1 MGDAEA
7 ESGTSESAESLLP
20 SVAESASRS
29 NCAVRSPGSSATPCS
44 PLGSGCD
51 EGAESELA
59 SSTNGSL
66 LRPLPFPFPL
76 PPAPVSADVG
86 KMSFRFLAGSGGG
99 VPSCTASPSAG
110 RGCCGGSNAASERS
124 SAAYT
129 ALSWSMSVAR
139 LRDTLKP
146 YRLTSACSAS
156 VGHSSKYGVGK
167 EALELE
173 AHLETHLGLGTL
185 DALSRPERL
194 DMSARW
200 RKRSGVGC
208 SHVACAGWMSASACG
223 RLVERA
229 RSVSGRMKGGRA
241 LRWPS
246 GGIWSEFR
254 GFGLAGSIGCRIF
267 LDLLPPLLPL
277 AAWIR
282 SSVSKMSSHLAPS
295 TNGKSSALSTS
306 PSHSQAPSSSSQ
318 SHSHSHSHSHH
329 HHTPHA
335 IPTAALVEPP
345 ALFASVAPQIYRSAT
360 PAAANHSFVRTLK
373 LRTILSLTAEL
384 PSPSLTAFC
393 KKHGIRLLHF
403 GLRRWGS
410 QDISARDKHLAA
422 EDNGEETG
430 LDLSFLHSFKAP
442 SAPSLA
448 QYETASPTI
457 TEELVKDSLQI
468 LLTASYH
475 PILVTD
481 TSGIHEIGVL
491 LGCLRKLQRWNF
503 ATILLEYRHFAGNR
517 ARATNERFVE
527 MFDTDLITFPDQ
539 DQLPYWFREQIQAD
553 DDELDRIDPCS

>member
-1 MGDAEA
+1 M
-7 ESGTSESAESLLP
+7 
-20 SVAESASRS
+20 
-29 NCAVRSPGSSATPCS
+29 
-44 PLGSGCD
+44 
-51 EGAESELA
+51 
-59 SSTNGSL
+59 
-66 LRPLPFPFPL
+66 
-76 PPAPVSADVG
+76 
-86 KMSFRFLAGSGGG
+86 
-99 VPSCTASPSAG
+99 
-110 RGCCGGSNAASERS
+110 
-124 SAAYT
+124 
-129 ALSWSMSVAR
+129 
-139 LRDTLKP
+139 
-146 YRLTSACSAS
+146 
-156 VGHSSKYGVGK
+156 
-167 EALELE
+167 
-173 AHLETHLGLGTL
+173 
-185 DALSRPERL
+185 
-194 DMSARW
+194 
-200 RKRSGVGC
+200 
-208 SHVACAGWMSASACG
+208 
-223 RLVERA
+223 
-229 RSVSGRMKGGRA
+229 
-241 LRWPS
+241 
-246 GGIWSEFR
+246 
-254 GFGLAGSIGCRIF
+254 
-267 LDLLPPLLPL
+267 
-277 AAWIR
+277 
-282 SSVSKMSSHLAPS
+282 
-295 TNGKSSALSTS
+295 STS
-306 PSHSQAPSSSSQ
+306 SSHSQAPSSSSQ
-318 SHSHSHSHSHH
+318 LHSHSHH
-329 HHTPHA
+329 HHAQHA

-393 KKHGIRLLHF
+393 KKHSIRLLHF

-410 QDISARDKHLAA
+410 QDISRENHPPADV
-422 EDNGEETG
+422 DEESG

-553 DDELDRIDPCS
+553 DDELERIDPCF